1 MTCILLI
8 EDNQDLATG
17 LIDNLILEGYKLVHT
32 SNGDDALPSIQKHSP
47 DLIIL
52 DMMLPNKTGFE
63 ILNDLKKI
71 NNQTPVLCL
80 SARSEEIDK
89 VRALRSG
96 AEDYVTKPFGL
107 MELISRIQVLLK
119 RRQKSVQPSD
129 TLYFGDI
136 IINNAT
142 HEVFKNNIPVNLSPK
157 EFELLTT
164 LLHHKNTVLSRQFL
178 LEKVW
183 GYNKLVVSRTIDS
196 HIAELRKKLE
206 DDQSNPCYILTVRKL
221 GYRLQTI
228 S

>member
-8 EDNQDLATG
+8 EDNQDLASG
-17 LIDNLILEGYKLVHT
+17 LIDNLSLEGYDLVHAN
-32 SNGDDALPSIQKHSP
+32 NGDDALPFIDKHTP

-52 DMMLPNKTGFE
+52 DMMLPNKSGFE
-63 ILNDLKKI
+63 ILSELDNL

-107 MELISRIQVLLK
+107 MELITRIQVLLK
-119 RRQKSVQPSD
+119 RRQRSHQPND

-136 IINNAT
+136 MINNAT
-142 HEVFKNNIPVNLSPK
+142 HEVFKNNVPVNLSPK

-164 LLHHKNTVLSRQFL
+164 LLRHKNTVLSRQFL

-206 DDQSNPCYILTVRKL
+206 DDQSNPSYILTVRKL
-221 GYRLQTI
+221 GYRLQM
-228 S
+228 